1 MPINQSHKL
10 HGKFKSLGLPVALHV
25 LHGAAHGGKV
35 FYDEARTRVVSSF
48 LRVIRDLTRVYSAEP
63 SAYKLPYDVYLPQ
76 SGPRWEFNAAP
87 TATD

>member
-1 MPINQSHKL
+1 MPINQSHEL

-48 LRVIRDLTRVYSAEP
+48 LASLGI
-63 SAYKLPYDVYLPQ
+63 
-76 SGPRWEFNAAP
+76 
-87 TATD
+87 